1 MLTKRIFIATLC
13 GFIAGIFCY
22 VSGVMLIPIE
32 YDLLLFIWVI
42 VNRTLLGFV
51 IGISILKVHWALNGL
66 IVALTVGLVF
76 PLNAIMIGK
85 EFPLIISVYVMG
97 MIYGV
102 LIEFFTS
109 VVFKQRVMK
118 NTIKHYQ

>member
-1 MLTKRIFIATLC
+1 MLKYRILVATLC

-22 VSGVMLIPIE
+22 LSGVILIPIE
-32 YDLLLFIWVI
+32 HDLMLFIWVI

-66 IVALTVGLVF
+66 IVGLTVGLVF

-85 EFPLIISVYVMG
+85 ELPLIISAYVMG
-97 MIYGV
+97 IIYGI

-109 VVFKQRVMK
+109 VVFKQRVVK
-118 NTIKHYQ
+118 

>member
-1 MLTKRIFIATLC
+1 MTKKRILISTLC

-32 YDLLLFIWVI
+32 HNLILFIWVI

-51 IGISILKVHWALNGL
+51 IGISALRVHWALNGL
-66 IVALTVGLVF
+66 IIGLTVGLVF
-76 PLNAIMIGK
+76 PLNAVMLGK
-85 EFPLIISVYVMG
+85 EIPLIISVYVMG
-97 MIYGV
+97 IIYGI

-109 VVFKQRVMK
+109 VVFKQK
-118 NTIKHYQ
+118 ALQ